1 MSYLNV
7 LSLYESVA
15 EVTGHMLLAAQE
27 QDWDKLSELEGYC
40 AQYVEKLKIYE
51 QTEPLTGEAHARKL
65 ACIKRILADD
75 REIRNLMAPWMVKLN
90 TMLNNSSHTDYKS
103 TPSMGR

>member
-15 EVTGHMLLAAQE
+15 EVTSHMLLAARQ
-27 QDWDKLSELEGYC
+27 QDWDRLSELEGYC

-51 QTEPLTGEAHARKL
+51 AEPLSGEAYAKKL
-65 ACIKRILADD
+65 ACIKQILADD

-90 TMLNNSSHTDYKS
+90 TMLNNSSHTDHQGAQNL
-103 TPSMGR
+103 GR